1 MELVLLPIVP
11 RSSALALGVA
21 LLAGCAGPATPASAP
36 PTAAT
41 PTPAAEA
48 PENAPPYAP
57 AESAGAQPPEA
68 TGDASR
74 APVTSSSAEAANPAS
89 TEADAGT
96 KHAPTVPPGTKVL
109 HIGDS
114 MAGALGIE
122 LNAALKE
129 AGATGILR
137 YKTASFIPTWAW
149 SRDLPVLLANHDP
162 DLVLI
167 TLGTNEIRI
176 EDPSIRAKT
185 IRKLVGRLEGR
196 PCVWIAPPLWG
207 RGDTGLLPVI
217 RDNCSPCVFMDT
229 NALLPDIPRLRDKIH
244 PTMKARRDWARFVL
258 DWLSR
263 QRDPNGKRPWDMKS
277 VPPSASGPKQ

>member
-1 MELVLLPIVP
+1 MELMLLPVT
-11 RSSALALGVA
+11 RWSAALTLGAA
-21 LLAGCAGPATPASAP
+21 LVAGCAAPAPAAIAPTRTSTPGRATGASAASDASAAPESQDRANGAAGEATPETTP
-36 PTAAT
+36 PNAAD
-41 PTPAAEA
+41 EA
-48 PENAPPYAP
+48 TT
-57 AESAGAQPPEA
+57 AQPP
-68 TGDASR
+68 TR
-74 APVTSSSAEAANPAS
+74 EAAP
-89 TEADAGT
+89 EPP
-96 KHAPTVPPGTKVL
+96 PTVPPDTKVL

-122 LNAALKE
+122 LNKALAE
-129 AGATGILR
+129 AGAKGILR

-176 EDPSIRAKT
+176 EDPTIRAKT

-217 RDNCSPCVFMDT
+217 RENCAPCVFMDT

-258 DWLSR
+258 DWLAR
-263 QRDPNGKRPWDMKS
+263 QRDPNGERPWDMKP
-277 VPPSASGPKQ
+277 VPPPVNGPTQ